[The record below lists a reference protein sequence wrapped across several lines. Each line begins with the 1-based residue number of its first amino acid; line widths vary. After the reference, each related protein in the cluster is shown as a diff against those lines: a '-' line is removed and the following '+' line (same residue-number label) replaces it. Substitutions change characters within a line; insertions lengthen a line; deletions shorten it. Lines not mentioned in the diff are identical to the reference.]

1 MKLLSITISRK
12 IFFIFL
18 INSIITITI
27 SGLVINSFLDL
38 SKTLHYSSEVL
49 STYKINLDLIRI
61 EQAKLKGYAQSFYL
75 NVTEES
81 AKNGIQVIK
90 DSIGRIEESLT
101 KLKTENNNS
110 INQSE
115 VTSSHRYSLRGGQ
128 LDEFDSNIS
137 GDTNKNNWN
146 AFKEK
151 HKNQDFVYNFMIT
164 RNIKEFEPENLKT
177 TLGNSR
183 LKTIISSDLSLI
195 NTDINRL
202 NVLTKKIATNSLEK
216 LTSTP
221 QSKKNISILINAF
234 NEFKGQRKR
243 IIFRIRSKR
252 GLIAG
257 KPAYEEF
264 MAKMMGG
271 EENPEDGLLNK
282 NLYHRLTLLI
292 EKLDEMVSSSQKKED
307 KKNNTTDLNNLNN
320 LDKILIEYSEIQ
332 QELSTIVKE
341 TDVQDNIDSF
351 NKMDLNFTKTFESV
365 KKSGIVIIA
374 SELLANHFSDTNL
387 GLSHILDDINSVV
400 NKDIDLDNKSV
411 ISEAEEFI
419 WVVLVV
425 SAIGVLVSLFFGFL
439 VRRSITNPVDNLVEM
454 AKDIAQG
461 EGDLTKR
468 ILVSG
473 QDELGNLSNWYNL
486 FLKKLNNIIVQVK
499 KRSHNINKISQEMAS
514 GNQDLSTRTYQQS
527 ASLEETASSMEE
539 INSIVQNSAEEAKN
553 ASDLTKNA
561 QQSVENSRQQLLD
574 TVNKSIGTNQKMLLN
589 LQETNSRVVNAMEDI
604 MKSSKKIAGIIT
616 LINDVA
622 FQTNLLALNASV
634 EAARAGEH
642 GKGFAV
648 VATEVRKLAHRSAK
662 ASKEIGVLI
671 ENTLESIETGRQL
684 VTEGEKGTQEMR
696 SQIESIL
703 NHLKNESD
711 SNLNDIIQ
719 AFLEVSEVMENIKV
733 AATEQA
739 EGVGQ
744 INTTIADMQRITQE
758 NATLVEENA
767 RASSSMAQDTKH
779 LEELL
784 NSFKV
789 GEETDP
795 NAAKTL
801 PTTDSYLIESKNTHD
816 RDSAEESESNP
827 AMMNHDQG
835 KALNKLRNLSPFK

>member
-90 DSIGRIEESLT
+90 DSIDRIEESLT

-115 VTSSHRYSLRGGQ
+115 VTSSHRYSLRGDR

-164 RNIKEFEPENLKT
+164 RNTKELELENLKT
-177 TLGNSR
+177 ILGNSR

-202 NVLTKKIATNSLEK
+202 NVLTKKIAKNSLEK

-271 EENPEDGLLNK
+271 EENSEDGLLNK

-307 KKNNTTDLNNLNN
+307 KKTNTTGLNNLNN
-320 LDKILIEYSEIQ
+320 LDKILTEYSGIQ
-332 QELSTIVKE
+332 QELSAIVKE

-351 NKMDLNFTKTFESV
+351 NKVDSNFTKTFESV
-365 KKSGIVIIA
+365 KKSGSVIIA

-400 NKDIDLDNKSV
+400 NKDIDLVNKSV

-499 KRSHNINKISQEMAS
+499 KRSHNINKVSQEMAA
-514 GNQDLSTRTYQQS
+514 GNQELSTRTHQQS

-574 TVNKSIGTNQKMLLN
+574 TVNKSIETNQKMLLN

-795 NAAKTL
+795 NTAKNL

-816 RDSAEESESNP
+816 RDSVEESESNS
-827 AMMNHDQG
+827 AMMDHDQG

>member
-115 VTSSHRYSLRGGQ
+115 VTSSHRYSLRGDQ

-164 RNIKEFEPENLKT
+164 RNIKEFELENLKT

-195 NTDINRL
+195 NADINKL
-202 NVLTKKIATNSLEK
+202 NVLTKKIATNSLAK
-216 LTSTP
+216 LISTP

-307 KKNNTTDLNNLNN
+307 KKTNTTGLNNLNN
-320 LDKILIEYSEIQ
+320 LDKILIEYSGIQ
-332 QELSTIVKE
+332 QELSAIVKE

-351 NKMDLNFTKTFESV
+351 NKMDLNFTKTFESA
-365 KKSGIVIIA
+365 KKSGSVIIA

-400 NKDIDLDNKSV
+400 NKDIDLVNKSV

-499 KRSHNINKISQEMAS
+499 KRSHNINKVSQEMAA
-514 GNQDLSTRTYQQS
+514 GNQELSTRTHQQS

-574 TVNKSIGTNQKMLLN
+574 TVNKSIETNQEMLLN

-671 ENTLESIETGRQL
+671 ENTLESIEAGRQL

-696 SQIESIL
+696 SKIESIL

-827 AMMNHDQG
+827 AMMNHDPG

>member
-115 VTSSHRYSLRGGQ
+115 VTSSHRYSLRGDQ

-164 RNIKEFEPENLKT
+164 RNIKEFELENLKT

-202 NVLTKKIATNSLEK
+202 NVLTKKIAINSLEK
-216 LTSTP
+216 LISTP

-307 KKNNTTDLNNLNN
+307 KKTNTTDLNNLNN
-320 LDKILIEYSEIQ
+320 LDKILIEYSGIQ
-332 QELSTIVKE
+332 QELSAIVKE

-351 NKMDLNFTKTFESV
+351 NKMDLNFTKTFESA
-365 KKSGIVIIA
+365 KKSGSVIIA

-400 NKDIDLDNKSV
+400 NKDIDLVNKSV

-454 AKDIAQG
+454 AKDIAEG

-499 KRSHNINKISQEMAS
+499 KRSHNINKVSQEMAS
-514 GNQDLSTRTYQQS
+514 GNQELSTRTHQQS

-574 TVNKSIGTNQKMLLN
+574 TVNKSIETNQEMLLN

-696 SQIESIL
+696 SKIESIL

-827 AMMNHDQG
+827 AMMNHDPG

>member
-90 DSIGRIEESLT
+90 DSIDRIEESLT

-115 VTSSHRYSLRGGQ
+115 VTSSHRYSLRGDQ

-164 RNIKEFEPENLKT
+164 RNIKEFELENLKT

-202 NVLTKKIATNSLEK
+202 NVLTKKIAINSLEK
-216 LTSTP
+216 LISTP

-307 KKNNTTDLNNLNN
+307 KKNDTTGLNNLNN
-320 LDKILIEYSEIQ
+320 LDKILIEYSGIQ
-332 QELSTIVKE
+332 QELSAIVKE

-351 NKMDLNFTKTFESV
+351 NKMDLNFTKTFESA
-365 KKSGIVIIA
+365 KKSGSVIIA

-400 NKDIDLDNKSV
+400 NKDIDLVNKSV

-454 AKDIAQG
+454 AKDIAEG

-514 GNQDLSTRTYQQS
+514 GNQDLSTRTHQQS

-574 TVNKSIGTNQKMLLN
+574 TVNKSIETNQKMLLN

-696 SQIESIL
+696 SKIESIL

-835 KALNKLRNLSPFK
+835 KALNKFRNLSPFK

>member
-164 RNIKEFEPENLKT
+164 RNIKEFELEKLKT
-177 TLGNSR
+177 TLENSR

-307 KKNNTTDLNNLNN
+307 KKNNPTDLNNLNN

-332 QELSTIVKE
+332 QELSAIVKE

-351 NKMDLNFTKTFESV
+351 NKMDLNFKKTFESV
-365 KKSGIVIIA
+365 KKSGSVIIA

-400 NKDIDLDNKSV
+400 NKDIDLVNKSV

-514 GNQDLSTRTYQQS
+514 GNQDLSTRTHQQS

-827 AMMNHDQG
+827 AMMDHDQG

>member
-115 VTSSHRYSLRGGQ
+115 VTSSHRYSLRGDQ

-151 HKNQDFVYNFMIT
+151 HRNQDFVYNFMIT
-164 RNIKEFEPENLKT
+164 RNIKEFELENLKT
-177 TLGNSR
+177 TLENSR

-216 LTSTP
+216 LKSTP

-271 EENPEDGLLNK
+271 EEHEDGLLKK

-307 KKNNTTDLNNLNN
+307 KKTNTTGLNNLNN
-320 LDKILIEYSEIQ
+320 LDKILIEYSGIQ
-332 QELSTIVKE
+332 QELSAIVKE
-341 TDVQDNIDSF
+341 TDVKDNIDSF
-351 NKMDLNFTKTFESV
+351 NKVDLNFTRTFESV
-365 KKSGIVIIA
+365 KKSGSVIIA

-400 NKDIDLDNKSV
+400 NKDIDLVNKSV

-454 AKDIAQG
+454 AKDIAEG

-499 KRSHNINKISQEMAS
+499 KRSHNIHKISQEMAS
-514 GNQDLSTRTYQQS
+514 GNQDLSTRTHQQS

-574 TVNKSIGTNQKMLLN
+574 TVNKSIETNQKMLLN

>member
-115 VTSSHRYSLRGGQ
+115 VTSSHRYSLRGEQ
-128 LDEFDSNIS
+128 LDAFDSNIS

-164 RNIKEFEPENLKT
+164 RNTKELELENLKT
-177 TLGNSR
+177 ILGNSR

-264 MAKMMGG
+264 MIKMMGG
-271 EENPEDGLLNK
+271 EEHSEDGLLNK

-307 KKNNTTDLNNLNN
+307 KKTNTTGLNNLNN
-320 LDKILIEYSEIQ
+320 LDKILTEYSGIQ
-332 QELSTIVKE
+332 QELSAIVKE

-351 NKMDLNFTKTFESV
+351 NKVDSNFTKTFESV
-365 KKSGIVIIA
+365 KKSGSVIIA

-400 NKDIDLDNKSV
+400 NKDIDLVNKSV

-499 KRSHNINKISQEMAS
+499 KRSHNINKVSQEMAS
-514 GNQDLSTRTYQQS
+514 GNQELSTRTHQQS

-574 TVNKSIGTNQKMLLN
+574 TVNKSIETNQKMLLN

-795 NAAKTL
+795 NTAKNL

-816 RDSAEESESNP
+816 RDSVEESESNS
-827 AMMNHDQG
+827 AMMDHDQG

>member
-115 VTSSHRYSLRGGQ
+115 VTSSHRYSLRGDQ

-164 RNIKEFEPENLKT
+164 RNIKELELENLKT
-177 TLGNSR
+177 ILGNSR

-307 KKNNTTDLNNLNN
+307 KKNDTTGLNNLNN

-332 QELSTIVKE
+332 QELSAIVKE

-351 NKMDLNFTKTFESV
+351 NKMDLNFKKTFESV
-365 KKSGIVIIA
+365 KKSGSVIIA

-400 NKDIDLDNKSV
+400 NKDIDLVNKSV

-499 KRSHNINKISQEMAS
+499 KRSHNIHKISQEMAS
-514 GNQDLSTRTYQQS
+514 GNQDLSTRTHQQS
-527 ASLEETASSMEE
+527 SSLEETASSMEE

-696 SQIESIL
+696 SQIETIL

-795 NAAKTL
+795 NAAKNL

-827 AMMNHDQG
+827 AMMDHDQG

>member
-38 SKTLHYSSEVL
+38 SKTLHYSSEIL

-90 DSIGRIEESLT
+90 DSIDRIEESLT

-115 VTSSHRYSLRGGQ
+115 VTSSHRYSLRGDQ

-164 RNIKEFEPENLKT
+164 RNIKELELENLKT
-177 TLGNSR
+177 ILGNSR

-264 MAKMMGG
+264 MVKMMGG
-271 EENPEDGLLNK
+271 EEHSEDGLLNK

-307 KKNNTTDLNNLNN
+307 KKTNTTGLNNLNN
-320 LDKILIEYSEIQ
+320 LDKILIEYSGIQ
-332 QELSTIVKE
+332 QELSAIVKE
-341 TDVQDNIDSF
+341 TDVQNNIDSF
-351 NKMDLNFTKTFESV
+351 NKVDSNFTKTFESV
-365 KKSGIVIIA
+365 KKSGSVIIA

-400 NKDIDLDNKSV
+400 NKDIDLVNKSV

-499 KRSHNINKISQEMAS
+499 KRSHNIHKISQEMAS
-514 GNQDLSTRTYQQS
+514 GNQDLSTRTHQQS

-696 SQIESIL
+696 SQIETIL

>member
-90 DSIGRIEESLT
+90 DSIDRIEESLT

-115 VTSSHRYSLRGGQ
+115 VTSSHRYSLRGDQ

-164 RNIKEFEPENLKT
+164 RNIKELELENLKT
-177 TLGNSR
+177 ILGNSR

-264 MAKMMGG
+264 MVKMMGG
-271 EENPEDGLLNK
+271 EEHSEDGLLNK

-307 KKNNTTDLNNLNN
+307 KKTNTTGLNNLNN
-320 LDKILIEYSEIQ
+320 LDKILTEYSGIQ
-332 QELSTIVKE
+332 QELSAIVKE

-351 NKMDLNFTKTFESV
+351 NKVDSNFTKTFESV
-365 KKSGIVIIA
+365 KKSGSVIIA

-400 NKDIDLDNKSV
+400 NKDIDLVNKSV

-499 KRSHNINKISQEMAS
+499 KRSHNINKVSQEMAS
-514 GNQDLSTRTYQQS
+514 GNQELSTRTHQQS

-574 TVNKSIGTNQKMLLN
+574 TVNKSIETNQKMLLN

-795 NAAKTL
+795 NTAKNL

-816 RDSAEESESNP
+816 RDSAEESESNS
-827 AMMNHDQG
+827 AMMDHDQG

>member
-115 VTSSHRYSLRGGQ
+115 VTSSHRYSLRGDQ

-164 RNIKEFEPENLKT
+164 RNIKELELENLKT

-202 NVLTKKIATNSLEK
+202 NVLTKKIAINSLEK
-216 LTSTP
+216 LESTP

-307 KKNNTTDLNNLNN
+307 KKTNTTGLNNLNN
-320 LDKILIEYSEIQ
+320 LDKILIEYSGIQ

-351 NKMDLNFTKTFESV
+351 NKMDLNFTKTFESA
-365 KKSGIVIIA
+365 KKSGSVIIA

-400 NKDIDLDNKSV
+400 NKDIDLVNKSV

-454 AKDIAQG
+454 AKDIAEG

-514 GNQDLSTRTYQQS
+514 GNQDLSTRTHQQS

-561 QQSVENSRQQLLD
+561 LRGVGNSRQQLLD
-574 TVNKSIGTNQKMLLN
+574 TVNKSIETNQEMLLN

-696 SQIESIL
+696 SKIESIL

-816 RDSAEESESNP
+816 RDSAEESDSNP
-827 AMMNHDQG
+827 AMMNHDPG

>member
-90 DSIGRIEESLT
+90 DSIDRIEESLT

-115 VTSSHRYSLRGGQ
+115 VTSSHRYSLRGEQ
-128 LDEFDSNIS
+128 LDAFDSNIS

-164 RNIKEFEPENLKT
+164 RNIKEFELENLKT

-202 NVLTKKIATNSLEK
+202 NVLTKKIAINSLEK
-216 LTSTP
+216 LISTP

-307 KKNNTTDLNNLNN
+307 KKNDTTGLNNLNN
-320 LDKILIEYSEIQ
+320 LDKILIEYSGIQ
-332 QELSTIVKE
+332 QELSAIVKE

-351 NKMDLNFTKTFESV
+351 NKMDLNFTKTFESA
-365 KKSGIVIIA
+365 KKSGSVIIA

-400 NKDIDLDNKSV
+400 NKDIDLVNKSV

-454 AKDIAQG
+454 AKDIAEG

-499 KRSHNINKISQEMAS
+499 KRSHNINKVSQEMAS
-514 GNQDLSTRTYQQS
+514 GNQDLSTRTHQQS

-574 TVNKSIGTNQKMLLN
+574 TVNKSIETNQEMLLN

-696 SQIESIL
+696 SKIESIL

-835 KALNKLRNLSPFK
+835 KAFNKLRNLSPFK

>member
-164 RNIKEFEPENLKT
+164 RNIKKLEPENLKT
-177 TLGNSR
+177 ALVNSR

-195 NTDINRL
+195 NTDINKL

-307 KKNNTTDLNNLNN
+307 KKNNPTDLNNLNN

-332 QELSTIVKE
+332 QELSAIVKE

-351 NKMDLNFTKTFESV
+351 NKMDLNFKKTFESV
-365 KKSGIVIIA
+365 KKSGSVIIA

-400 NKDIDLDNKSV
+400 NKDIDLVNKSV

-499 KRSHNINKISQEMAS
+499 KRSHNINKVSQEMAS
-514 GNQDLSTRTYQQS
+514 GNQELSTRTHQQS

-795 NAAKTL
+795 NAAKNL

-827 AMMNHDQG
+827 AMMDHDQG

>member
-115 VTSSHRYSLRGGQ
+115 VTSSHRYSLRGDQ

-164 RNIKEFEPENLKT
+164 RNIKEFELENLKT

-202 NVLTKKIATNSLEK
+202 NVLTKKIAINSLEK
-216 LTSTP
+216 LESTP

-307 KKNNTTDLNNLNN
+307 KKTNTTGLNNLNN
-320 LDKILIEYSEIQ
+320 LDKILIEYSGIQ

-351 NKMDLNFTKTFESV
+351 NKMDLNFTKTFESA
-365 KKSGIVIIA
+365 KKSGSVIIA

-400 NKDIDLDNKSV
+400 NKDIDLVNKSV

-454 AKDIAQG
+454 AKDIAEG

-499 KRSHNINKISQEMAS
+499 KRSHNINKVSQEMAS
-514 GNQDLSTRTYQQS
+514 GNQELSTRTHQQS

-574 TVNKSIGTNQKMLLN
+574 TVNKSIETNQEMLLN

-696 SQIESIL
+696 SKIESIL

-827 AMMNHDQG
+827 AMMNHDPG